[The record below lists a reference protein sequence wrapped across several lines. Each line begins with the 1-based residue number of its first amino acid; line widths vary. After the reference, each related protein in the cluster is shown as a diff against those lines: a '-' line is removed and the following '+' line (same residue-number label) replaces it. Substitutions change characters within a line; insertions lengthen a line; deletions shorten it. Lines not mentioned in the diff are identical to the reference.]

1 MFDDQSTGSRRSS
14 RTRTRVYKPLE
25 LSEIAQDQLKVGF
38 AGFNAEVGT
47 GGSSSQDCS
56 ARLHYIIGDYVTG
69 LQFNHVEGS
78 TGQGH
83 GHAEMD
89 ALHKFWTD
97 ICAKDLTTFI
107 SYRKK
112 IQCESKPCCVRCS
125 AVLGLLGIEALD
137 EDTRKTRSTMGS
149 TEWAVTP
156 DVRELLAEVTSQP
169 AQSFSSLGS
178 CEL

>member
-1 MFDDQSTGSRRSS
+1 MFDDQSTVVRRSS

-25 LSEIAQDQLKVGF
+25 LSAIAQDQLKVGF
-38 AGFNAEVGT
+38 AAFNAEEGS
-47 GGSSSQDCS
+47 GGSSSQDCD
-56 ARLHYIIGDYVTG
+56 ARLHYIIGNYQTG

-89 ALHKFWTD
+89 ALHKFWTE
-97 ICAKDLTTFI
+97 ICVEDLTVFV
-107 SYRKK
+107 SYQKK

-137 EDTRKTRSTMGS
+137 PDTKKTRATMGS
-149 TEWAVTP
+149 TEWAVTSE
-156 DVRELLAEVTSQP
+156 VRDLLAQVTSQP
-169 AQSFSSLGS
+169 AESFSSFGS
-178 CEL
+178 CKL